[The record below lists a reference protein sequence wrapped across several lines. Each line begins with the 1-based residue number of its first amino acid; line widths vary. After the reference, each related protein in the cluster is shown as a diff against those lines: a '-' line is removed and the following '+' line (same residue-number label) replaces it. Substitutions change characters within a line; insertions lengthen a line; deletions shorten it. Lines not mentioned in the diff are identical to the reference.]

1 MVFRLS
7 SDYRKMLE
15 NAFDKHPPW
24 YDLIISSPMKNNPLH
39 KFFQKR
45 LSSYLPLKD
54 PPMKRSIKKRSTH
67 TSRGDIM
74 PFLQCKIIWEYVHP
88 YLRGSGLKLIN
99 ILELAK
105 VRIE

>member
-54 PPMKRSIKKRSTH
+54 PPMKRSIKK
-67 TSRGDIM
+67 
-74 PFLQCKIIWEYVHP
+74 KVHP
-88 YLRGSGLKLIN
+88 YFKGRHYALSPMQNHLG
-99 ILELAK
+99 
-105 VRIE
+105 VRAPLFERKWIKTY